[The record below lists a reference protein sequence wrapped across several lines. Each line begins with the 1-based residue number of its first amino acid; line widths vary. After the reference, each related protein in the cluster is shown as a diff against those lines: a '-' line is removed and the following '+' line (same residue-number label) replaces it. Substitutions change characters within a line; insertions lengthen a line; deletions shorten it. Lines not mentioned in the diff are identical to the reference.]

1 MADSVWSRRGRTDKE
16 SPSGKDSG
24 VLVIGLG
31 RFGSAIASTLDN
43 LGQDVLAVEREP
55 ELIAQWSGRLP
66 LVEADA
72 TNPEALEQLGAR
84 DFPVAVV
91 GVGSYLEAS
100 VLITGNL
107 VDLGTPQIWA
117 KAISNEHA
125 RILQRIGAHH
135 VVLPEADAGARVAH
149 LVSGKMLDYIEV
161 EDGFTIV
168 KMRPPKETQGF
179 TIGQTKIRERYG
191 VTVVGVK
198 SPGSRLRLR
207 RAGHPHLAGRPARR
221 VRARRPA
228 RTVRCAPLSTPT
240 APEGPPG
247 RARGPDPA
255 LRSGPLVAR
264 RAAQRAAPARRLL

>member
-1 MADSVWSRRGRTDKE
+1 LADSVWSRRNRGGAPE
-16 SPSGKDSG
+16 APSGKDSG

-55 ELIAQWSGRLP
+55 ELIAQWSGKLP

-179 TIGQTKIRERYG
+179 TIGQAKIRERYG

-198 SPGSRLRLR
+198 SPGQEFVYAEPDTRISADDLLVVS
-207 RAGHPHLAGRPARR
+207 GHAQLLERFAARP
-221 VRARRPA
+221 
-228 RTVRCAPLSTPT
+228 
-240 APEGPPG
+240 
-247 RARGPDPA
+247 
-255 LRSGPLVAR
+255 
-264 RAAQRAAPARRLL
+264 

>member
-1 MADSVWSRRGRTDKE
+1 MRPPKPPAAQDA
-16 SPSGKDSG
+16 G

-31 RFGSAIASTLDN
+31 RFGSAIASTLEA
-43 LGQDVLAVEREP
+43 LGHDVLAVERDAD
-55 ELIAQWSGRLP
+55 LVAQWAGRVP

-84 DFPVAVV
+84 DFSVAVV

-179 TIGQTKIRERYG
+179 TIAQTKVHERYG
-191 VTVVGVK
+191 VTIIGVK
-198 SPGSRLRLR
+198 SPGEDFVYAEPDTRISANDLLIVS
-207 RAGHPHLAGRPARR
+207 GHADLLERFAARP
-221 VRARRPA
+221 
-228 RTVRCAPLSTPT
+228 
-240 APEGPPG
+240 
-247 RARGPDPA
+247 
-255 LRSGPLVAR
+255 
-264 RAAQRAAPARRLL
+264 

>member
-1 MADSVWSRRGRTDKE
+1 LADSTRFDRGGKPPKDR
-16 SPSGKDSG
+16 PGKDAG

-31 RFGSAIASTLDN
+31 RFGSSIASTLEG
-43 LGQDVLAVEREP
+43 LGQDVLAIERSP
-55 ELIAQWSGRLP
+55 ELVAQWSGRIP

-72 TNPEALEQLGAR
+72 TNPEALEQVGAR

-168 KMRPPKETQGF
+168 KMRPPRETQGF
-179 TIGQTKIRERYG
+179 TIAQTKIRERYG

-198 SPGSRLRLR
+198 SPGRDFVYAEPDTRISPDDLLVVS
-207 RAGHPHLAGRPARR
+207 GHADLLERFAARP
-221 VRARRPA
+221 
-228 RTVRCAPLSTPT
+228 
-240 APEGPPG
+240 
-247 RARGPDPA
+247 
-255 LRSGPLVAR
+255 
-264 RAAQRAAPARRLL
+264 